1 MSRAAAPG
9 HSRCVPRFLIHHRH
23 GPDDC
28 GVVFAAFRGFTSP
41 LRHGVA
47 LASCR
52 DGGHEIWWSVTAGNG
67 AAALGQLPHYV
78 AARST
83 ATQVQEVQIP

>member
-1 MSRAAAPG
+1 MSRAPEPG
-9 HSRCVPRFLIHHRH
+9 TVVAVPRFLLHHRH

-28 GVVFAAFRGFTSP
+28 GVVFAAFRGFVSP

-52 DGGHEIWWSVTAGNG
+52 DGGHEVWWAVTADDV
-67 AAALGQLPHYV
+67 ADALGLLPHYV
-78 AARST
+78 ACRST
-83 ATQVQEVQIP
+83 ATQVQEIQVP